1 MKALLVVDMENDF
14 MPKGSLGVK
23 GADEIVPLINKLM
36 TQFPLVVASKDWH
49 PEDHC
54 SFAASHPGK
63 KPGDVIE
70 IKGHSQVL
78 WPAHCVRN
86 TRGAEFTPTL
96 KKELISSIFYKGTD
110 TLIDSYSA
118 FYDNDRC
125 KSTGLTDYLKSHNVT
140 ELYIV
145 GLTTDYCVV
154 YSALDAI
161 DEDFKVTVFQDAC
174 RGINL
179 HPHDVDNA
187 LAAIAAKGGRVISTE
202 NFV

>member
-36 TQFPLVVASKDWH
+36 AQFPLVIASKDWH

-63 KPGDVIE
+63 KPGDDIT

-78 WPAHCVRN
+78 WPVHCVRN
-86 TRGAEFTPTL
+86 TPGADFTPSL
-96 KKELISSIFYKGTD
+96 KQELISSIFYKGTD
-110 TLIDSYSA
+110 SSIDSYSA
-118 FYDNDRC
+118 FYDNDRN
-125 KSTGLTDYLKSHNVT
+125 KSTGLTAYLKSCQVT

-161 DEDFKVTVFQDAC
+161 DEGFKVTVIQDAC

-187 LAAIAAKGGRVISTE
+187 LAAIAAKGGRIISSDE
-202 NFV
+202 L